1 MTSREIG
8 VRAAIG
14 SHCVGLDL
22 LLSELHHRGV
32 RTKSLYV
39 GSTGGLTA
47 AKRGECDIAGMHLLD
62 AASGHYNRPFPSGD
76 LRLLPGYRR
85 QQGIVYRPGD
95 AHFVGRT
102 TTDAIAAALSDPSC
116 TMVNRN
122 AGSGTRILIDQVFAE
137 SLANDQKPPG
147 YAVQAKSHNAVAAA
161 VAQGRADWG
170 VAIDTVARL
179 YGLSFLPLQAEHYDF
194 AIPAARWDRPA
205 VKQIR
210 DLLADPSI
218 RRRLHEL
225 GFEL

>member
-1 MTSREIG
+1 M
-8 VRAAIG
+8 IG

-22 LLSELHHRGV
+22 LLSELQHRGV
-32 RTKSLYV
+32 RAKSLYV

-62 AASGHYNRPFPSGD
+62 AETGEYNRPFLTDD
-76 LRLLPGYRR
+76 LRLLTGYRR
-85 QQGIVYRPGD
+85 QQGIVFRPGD
-95 AHFVGRT
+95 TRFAGRSAAN
-102 TTDAIAAALSDPSC
+102 AIATALSDPQC

-122 AGSGTRILIDQVFAE
+122 AGSGTRILIDQQLAE
-137 SLANDQKPPG
+137 FLKSGQQPPG

-170 VAIDTVARL
+170 VAIDTVAKM

-205 VKQIR
+205 VKQFR
-210 DLLADPSI
+210 DLLTDISI
-218 RRRLHEL
+218 RDRLREL